1 MIKTSNDISFD
12 IKESAQVCVIGSGA
26 GGAVVAKELQEYGYQ
41 VVLLEEG
48 GNYTIE
54 DFTGDP
60 GEMLSLLYRSG
71 GSIIGF
77 GTPPM
82 PVPLGRCLGGT
93 TTINSATC
101 FTFINSSL
109 LEPFF
114 NSSIVCKPL
123 KLLSMFSSFSKI
135 GANGLFISFSFCFF
149 WQYYNTTLLCFCY
162 FLPFVVSF
170 CRLWLFVVI
179 CNHFN
184 LF

>member
-12 IKESAQVCVIGSGA
+12 IEESAQVCVIGSGA

-48 GNYTIE
+48 GNYSVD
-54 DFTGDP
+54 DFTGDA
-60 GEMLSLLYRSG
+60 GEMLSLMYRSG

-101 FTFINSSL
+101 FR
-109 LEPFF
+109 
-114 NSSIVCKPL
+114 
-123 KLLSMFSSFSKI
+123 
-135 GANGLFISFSFCFF
+135 
-149 WQYYNTTLLCFCY
+149 
-162 FLPFVVSF
+162 LPSDI
-170 CRLWLFVVI
+170 L
-179 CNHFN
+179 
-184 LF
+184 